1 MRRTPRTPENPH
13 GFDEG
18 DIAYTKDGRLITIA
32 QCGNRH
38 CYDSQGQPHRLSELS
53 PVPPTGR
60 KIFEQLSLLGVGT
73 DD

>member
-1 MRRTPRTPENPH
+1 MAKRTPDNPH

-38 CYDSQGQPHRLSELS
+38 CYDRLEQPHRLSELS
-53 PVPPTGR
+53 PVPVVSPKTY
-60 KIFEQLSLLGVGT
+60 EQLSLLGGGS
-73 DD
+73 DA